1 MVSHRAES
9 ESWAVA
15 SGEDGKAGLREGA
28 GKIICLVFLLKRGKG
43 QAVANFEISRGS
55 FFPY

>member
-1 MVSHRAES
+1 VVSHRAES

-43 QAVANFEISRGS
+43 QQQQPPFNGL
-55 FFPY
+55 